1 MFDLPA
7 ESVYIWLGVSVVSVA
22 VLGVTLSLPTAAPA
36 ATGPL
41 TTSIDRVAASPYN
54 ATGEHPLS
62 AERIK
67 LGSQRV
73 AVKTGDTVTHG
84 TFAYGPI
91 TPVSRGTALW
101 RVLQGAPPRKVFD
114 NATSFKQACLEA
126 REAPATWR
134 PAPTRLTMR
143 KLTWEGVNATL
154 VSA

>member
-7 ESVYIWLGVSVVSVA
+7 ESVYVWFGVSVVSVA
-22 VLGVTLSLPTAAPA
+22 VLGVALSLPTTTPA

-54 ATGEHPLS
+54 ATGEHPVS
-62 AERIK
+62 ADRIK

-73 AVKTGDTVTHG
+73 ATETGDTVSHS
-84 TFAYGPI
+84 TFSYGPI

-101 RVLQGAPPRKVFD
+101 RVLQGAPPGTVFD
-114 NATSFKQACLEA
+114 TARSFEQACIEA
-126 REAPATWR
+126 RETPATWR
-134 PAPTRLTMR
+134 PAPRRLTMR